1 MVEAL
6 GGAGL
11 GESRSIGSSVY
22 SAQFCCEPKT
32 ALKSSVLKK
41 KKNPGL
47 FFLIPISKVY
57 RELSLSLR

>member
-41 KKNPGL
+41 KKRIQD
-47 FFLIPISKVY
+47 FFFFNSHIQSI
-57 RELSLSLR
+57 